1 MIACGFLTKQLG
13 KCIGCISHP
22 CTLFLTWSS
31 LYRHS
36 YCKSEM
42 HQPNNFE
49 IYCTS
54 PECCNTHFSSS
65 STCLQ
70 DSNDLH
76 ARFPFPE
83 HPRQRPYSPED
94 ATSDTVPRQAIMW
107 VGYPTWSINW
117 TVSGGEIMRIWW
129 QWRAVK
135 HTTCSLIQCFVA
147 NYGKIHT
154 QLDIFVTTLTFVSIL
169 I

>member
-1 MIACGFLTKQLG
+1 MIAHGFLTKQLG

-49 IYCTS
+49 IYRTS
-54 PECCNTHFSSS
+54 PECCNTHFPSS

-70 DSNDLH
+70 DSKDSH
-76 ARFPFPE
+76 APFPFPA

-94 ATSDTVPRQAIMW
+94 AASDSGTEGSHSVRWFPDLINKLNCVRGRNYENWMTTE
-107 VGYPTWSINW
+107 GYEEYYLFADS
-117 TVSGGEIMRIWW
+117 
-129 QWRAVK
+129 
-135 HTTCSLIQCFVA
+135 
-147 NYGKIHT
+147 
-154 QLDIFVTTLTFVSIL
+154 TLCCKL
-169 I
+169 W